1 MGCDNIFAVIHNN
14 TGSTMKR
21 TALFAAFAAAAAIA
35 MNVVAETAASASA
48 ESVMASSFG
57 FDPADSTEI
66 LQKALDSGARK
77 IVIDRQKSPWI
88 TRPLFGRSNCEIV
101 FEHGVEVV
109 AKKGEYLGT
118 TDSLLAFRSAE
129 NVKISGYGATLRMH
143 RADYAAAPY
152 QKAEWRM
159 NIKLLSCRNV
169 TVEGLTLLESG
180 GDGVY
185 VGVDGKNGPCRDI
198 VLRDLVCDRHYRQGI
213 SVISVCN
220 LLIERCVLS
229 NTGGTSPSAGI
240 DFEPNHAREELSGIV
255 MKDCVVTDNK
265 GVGIEFYLGQ
275 LDESSKPISAQ
286 IVNCRTSGN
295 RSGFWLSNGRATKT
309 SCVRG
314 EISCENCTF
323 ENERGSA
330 IQVKGKPKGSV
341 VVSFE
346 KCHFYDDQKS
356 SPLLADAP
364 VRRKFDPAAA
374 RPVDSCPGELMRLKP
389 FRFRNGVTY
398 RFYMAKPG
406 EARFSGRFTKVGKP
420 EFAPKPVVV
429 KDAFGRACASFKLN
443 GGSETPFVFNADA
456 AGFYTMT
463 ADAGS
468 HAFGLS
474 ATSVPIAVVP
484 TDGIRTVYST
494 EGTLFFRVAADAPF
508 FAAVS
513 GNGEE
518 RVRAQI
524 ADPSGKTV
532 WEGDDISNWA
542 AYRSVANPE
551 EGLWQITFG
560 RPTNHCFEDFSLFQ
574 QGAAPDLFL
583 TPNKCW

>member
-1 MGCDNIFAVIHNN
+1 MN
-14 TGSTMKR
+14 TVSI
-21 TALFAAFAAAAAIA
+21 LSAAAMASLAAIA
-35 MNVVAETAASASA
+35 TNVSAETDASAPA

-77 IVIDRQKSPWI
+77 IVIDRQPSPWI

-101 FEHGVEVV
+101 FERGVEVV
-109 AKKGEYLGT
+109 AKKGEYLGKN
-118 TDSLLAFRSAE
+118 DSLLAFRSAE

-198 VLRDLVCDRHYRQGI
+198 VLKDLVCGRHYRQGI
-213 SVISVCN
+213 SVISARN

-229 NTGGTSPSAGI
+229 NTGGTAPSAGI

-255 MKDCVVTDNK
+255 MKDCVVTGNK

-275 LDESSKPISAQ
+275 LDASSKPISAQ

-309 SCVRG
+309 ACVRG

-330 IQVKGKPKGSV
+330 IQVKGRPKGSV
-341 VVSFE
+341 VVSFDN
-346 KCHFYDDQKS
+346 CHFSDDQKI

-364 VRRKFDPAAA
+364 ARRGFDPAAA
-374 RPVDSCPGELMRLKP
+374 SPVDSCPGELVRLKP

-420 EFAPKPVVV
+420 EFAPNPVVV
-429 KDAFGRACASFKLN
+429 KDASGRACASFKLN
-443 GGSETPFVFNADA
+443 GGAETPFVFNADTS
-456 AGFYTMT
+456 GFYTMT

-484 TDGIRTVYST
+484 VDGYRTIYST

-513 GNGEE
+513 GSGEE

-524 ADPSGKTV
+524 ADPSGKTM
-532 WEGDDISNWA
+532 WERDDVSTWA
-542 AYRSVANPE
+542 AYRSAANPA
-551 EGLWQITFG
+551 EGLWKITFC

-574 QGAAPDLFL
+574 QGASPDLFL
-583 TPNKCW
+583 TPEKRW